1 MYQDTFNLNG
11 KIYSSNN
18 NLLLSIIND
27 LQQVINNTH
36 DNLIIKRIGDII
48 IKMNFAINEN
58 KKNYQSIMQ
67 QFSLMQQQFSLMQQ
81 QLSQI
86 NQNVKNININI
97 INNQELNDKET
108 LENEEGFY
116 IDDIIYDIRD
126 GKGIMYY
133 NNGDRYEGDFR
144 NDKKDGKGIYYY
156 NNGDRSMGVIII
168 MINQ

>member
-48 IKMNFAINEN
+48 TKMNFAINEN

-86 NQNVKNININI
+86 NQNVKNININT
-97 INNQELNDKET
+97 INNQELK
-108 LENEEGFY
+108 Y
-116 IDDIIYDIRD
+116 PD
-126 GKGIMYY
+126 GKYI
-133 NNGDRYEGDFR
+133 
-144 NDKKDGKGIYYY
+144 GKL
-156 NNGDRSMGVIII
+156 
-168 MINQ
+168 

>member
-67 QFSLMQQQFSLMQQ
+67 QFSLMQQQ
-81 QLSQI
+81 LSQI
-86 NQNVKNININI
+86 NQNIKNININFLI
-97 INNQELNDKET
+97 LYYIYLLINK
-108 LENEEGFY
+108 
-116 IDDIIYDIRD
+116 
-126 GKGIMYY
+126 
-133 NNGDRYEGDFR
+133 
-144 NDKKDGKGIYYY
+144 
-156 NNGDRSMGVIII
+156 III
-168 MINQ
+168 L